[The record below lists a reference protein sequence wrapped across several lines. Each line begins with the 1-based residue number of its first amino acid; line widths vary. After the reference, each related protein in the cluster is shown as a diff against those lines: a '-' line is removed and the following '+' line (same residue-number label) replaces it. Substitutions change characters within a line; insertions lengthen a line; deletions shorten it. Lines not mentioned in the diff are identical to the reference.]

1 VAPTFAWW
9 LVFCLVGLD
18 YFSTLA
24 YLPSVAVEAAHAL
37 APLAAA
43 GVVVVT
49 LFLAVPVYSYVVGRS
64 PAGLGATGLLDERI
78 RGWTGKFLLLVLL
91 GFVATDFV
99 ITRTLSVAD
108 AAAHLLA
115 NPIWKDHA
123 ARVIENK
130 EKIRQALPDALRGGF
145 FDFWNEQLL
154 LTVVLSVVC
163 FSLWGLLRRGFTRT
177 FLRVGAL
184 VVGVYL
190 GLTGFI
196 VGSCLL
202 YLREHPEIVSDW
214 WRQVGTAADLPAR
227 ASFGDMALAVA
238 SLTLVSFPQMALGL
252 SGFELSMANAPL
264 VRGDASDTPESP
276 RGRVRKTRL
285 LMLAAAL
292 VMGVFVLSSVFSV
305 TLLVPEYKLA
315 EGRSARHRALA
326 FIAHGG
332 DPTGLSSDKQI
343 ADICPLFGETFGTV
357 YDLSTV
363 AILCLAGASSALGM
377 REVVP
382 HYLARYGMQL
392 HWAERSGVI
401 LHLFNLT
408 VLLVTVVFRASVSD
422 QQWAYATSVLAL
434 LSGAAVAAVLDV
446 RARRAGS
453 WLRFPIAAPFA
464 LAAVFFLLAGALTTF
479 LNASGLAIALAFV
492 LVTVVTA
499 FVSRWMRSTELRF
512 AGFTFADEH
521 SKTRWGH
528 VCGQD
533 FQVLVPHRPGTIS
546 LAEKEQE
553 IRSRHRIA
561 ADVPVIFVE
570 VEKGDTSDFMQ
581 APLLRVVE
589 DDGREV
595 VRVSHCASVAH
606 VLAAMGLAFREV
618 GRPPEIH
625 FGWSDESP
633 LAANLNFLLL
643 GEGNV
648 PWMVHALV
656 RKAEPEPSRRPR
668 VVIG

>member
-1 VAPTFAWW
+1 MSARLTPSRTALTFAWW
-9 LVFCLVGLD
+9 LVLGLVGLD

-24 YLPSVAVEAAHAL
+24 YLPSIAVEGAGSL

-49 LFLAVPVYSYVVGRS
+49 LVLALPVYCYVVGRS
-64 PAGLGATGLLDERI
+64 PAGLGATGLLDQRI
-78 RGWTGKFLLLVLL
+78 RGWTGKLLLLVLL

-115 NPIWKDHA
+115 NPVWKEQA
-123 ARVIENK
+123 GAVARNK
-130 EKIRQALPDALRGGF
+130 ESVRAAFPPFLRGAF
-145 FDFWNEQLL
+145 FDFWNEQLVL
-154 LTVVLSVVC
+154 TVTLTVVC
-163 FSLWGLLRRGFTRT
+163 FALWALLRRGFTKS
-177 FLRVGAL
+177 FLRLGA
-184 VVGVYL
+184 VVVAVYL
-190 GLTGFI
+190 GLTGLI
-196 VGSCLL
+196 VGSCLVNL
-202 YLREHPEIVSDW
+202 QDHPDIVSRW
-214 WRQVGTAADLPAR
+214 WSQLGVAGEFPTGG
-227 ASFGDMALAVA
+227 SFGDGALAFA
-238 SLTLVSFPQMALGL
+238 SVILMTFPQMALGL

-264 VRGDASDTPESP
+264 VRGAPNDSPEQP
-276 RGRVRKTRL
+276 RGRIRRTRL
-285 LMLAAAL
+285 LMLVAAL
-292 VMGVFVLSSVFSV
+292 IMGVFVIASVFCV
-305 TLLVPEYKLA
+305 TLLVP
-315 EGRSARHRALA
+315 GVSISGPARHRALA
-326 FIAHGG
+326 YIAHGSG
-332 DPTGLSSDKQI
+332 GQDL
-343 ADICPLFGETFGTV
+343 CPLFGETFGTI

-392 HWAERSGVI
+392 HWAERSGAI

-408 VLLVTVVFRASVSD
+408 VLLVTVVFRASVSA

-434 LSGAAVAAVLDV
+434 LAGAGVAAVLDV
-446 RARRAGS
+446 RARWAGS
-453 WLRFPIAAPFA
+453 RMRILAAAPFA
-464 LAAVFFLLAGALTTF
+464 IAAGFFLVAGAMTTM
-479 LNASGLAIALAFV
+479 LNASGLEIALVFV
-492 LVTVVTA
+492 VVTVVTA
-499 FVSRWMRSTELRF
+499 FVSRWVRSTELRF
-512 AGFTFADEH
+512 GGFTFADEA
-521 SKTRWGH
+521 SKSRWSEI
-528 VCGQD
+528 CRLE
-533 FQVLVPHRPGTIS
+533 FQVLVPHRPGTVS

-553 IRSRHRIA
+553 IRSRHRIGA
-561 ADVPVIFVE
+561 EVPVIFVE
-570 VEKGDTSDFMQ
+570 VERGDTSDFMQ
-581 APLLRVVE
+581 APLLRVVA
-589 DDGREV
+589 DGEREV

-648 PWMVHALV
+648 PWMVHALI